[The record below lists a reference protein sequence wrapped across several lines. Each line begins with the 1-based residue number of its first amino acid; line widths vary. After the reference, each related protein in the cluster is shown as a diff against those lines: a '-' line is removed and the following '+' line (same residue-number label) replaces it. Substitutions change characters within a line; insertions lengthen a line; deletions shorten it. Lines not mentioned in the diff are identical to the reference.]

1 MKLKFFWLWIMLWF
15 LLLFFLI
22 YVVVKFCDFSYFIW
36 FFIIDKSGEMIIIKG
51 FEGKLWFIDFRYL
64 YKGGKIWNVKFFL
77 NFVGNWVKI
86 FFLWIIFFIINF
98 CFVFKFFI
106 LGNDDRFL
114 FKVLGRLFLKLGLV
128 DIL

>member
-1 MKLKFFWLWIMLWF
+1 MLWF

-64 YKGGKIWNVKFFL
+64 YKGGKI
-77 NFVGNWVKI
+77 
-86 FFLWIIFFIINF
+86 
-98 CFVFKFFI
+98 
-106 LGNDDRFL
+106 
-114 FKVLGRLFLKLGLV
+114 
-128 DIL
+128 